1 MNTVSLK
8 LSSEEVNELKN
19 FIKNG
24 TLNEIST
31 KNPYELLRIK
41 NQEVSIVVYKSLK
54 VVHNNSEA
62 SKAIISNI
70 LKKEEGYDYILGSDE
85 TGKGEWYGPLIIVAT
100 ALSPPEIIALRE
112 LGVKDS
118 KKMKKSQLMELAN
131 KLIKMRFKR
140 HSVRIFPEKYN
151 TRYKQFQKEGKS
163 LNDMMAWAHSKAI
176 QELLDKIEFKKAKV
190 IIDKFDYEKTEF
202 RLEKVDKKNL
212 EIIQISGGESETSV
226 AAASIIAKYL
236 FEIEVDKLNE
246 EYKIDLRSSQPEDID
261 PKILP
266 NVAKTH
272 FKNVSKFLD
281 DKN

>member
-1 MNTVSLK
+1 MKTTSLVINDLELEK
-8 LSSEEVNELKN
+8 LKALISKYK
-19 FIKNG
+19 IKTIPVTNQ
-24 TLNEIST
+24 
-31 KNPYELLRIK
+31 YELLRIK
-41 NQEVSIVVYKSLK
+41 DQEVSIVVYNSLK
-54 VVHNNSEA
+54 VVHNGSEA
-62 SKAIISNI
+62 SKSIINDI

-85 TGKGEWYGPLIIVAT
+85 TGKGEWYGPLIVVAT
-100 ALSPPEIIALRE
+100 ALSPQEIIEVRE

-118 KKMKKSQLMELAN
+118 KTIKKPKLMELAN
-131 KLIKMRFKR
+131 ELIKMKFKR
-140 HSVRIFPEKYN
+140 NSVRIFPTKYN
-151 TRYKQFQKEGKS
+151 TRYKQFKREGKS

-176 QELLDKIEFKKAKV
+176 QELLEKIEFNNAKV
-190 IIDKFDYEKTEF
+190 IIDKFDYEKTEY

-246 EYKIDLRSSQPEDID
+246 EYDIDLRSSQPEDID

-272 FKNVSKFLD
+272 FKNVEKFI
-281 DKN
+281 